1 MLLVL
6 ILAAQ
11 LAPPSC
17 STRAGCEG
25 AVNAVIHAFDIDRD
39 GRLSQSEWT
48 AMGDGKLSDLPAPRD
63 EIERLRREIADD
75 FRLEDR
81 NADGYLTG
89 DEMLGARL
97 AAFPCIDSDG
107 DGIISGEERERIT
120 LCVPQAGRQPDR
132 HEAIFSAA
140 VLRSPL
146 DRTESNAR
154 WLGFARGQPGEP

>member
-25 AVNAVIHAFDIDRD
+25 AVNAVIHAFDTDRD
-39 GRLSQSEWT
+39 GQLSQSEWT
-48 AMGDGKLSDLPAPRD
+48 AMGDGKLSGLPAPRD

-97 AAFPCIDSDG
+97 AAFPCID
-107 DGIISGEERERIT
+107 
-120 LCVPQAGRQPDR
+120 R
-132 HEAIFSAA
+132 HRKICTFPPASTIEFVS
-140 VLRSPL
+140 RPT
-146 DRTESNAR
+146 RTNHSFF
-154 WLGFARGQPGEP
+154 GG